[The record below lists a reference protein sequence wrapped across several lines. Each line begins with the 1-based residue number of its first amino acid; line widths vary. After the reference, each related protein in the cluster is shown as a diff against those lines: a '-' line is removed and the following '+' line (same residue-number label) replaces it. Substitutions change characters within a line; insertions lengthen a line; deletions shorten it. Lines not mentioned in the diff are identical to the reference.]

1 VGGGVQGRAAAT
13 EVRVVVALGH
23 SLMND
28 NIWLFVIQRDG
39 HLEEILNE
47 VRVDSFFPPQFI
59 CFSSI
64 PNKPLLGK
72 NFDKETFVFL

>member
-13 EVRVVVALGH
+13 EVRVVAALGH

-28 NIWLFVIQRDG
+28 NIWLFVIQRDD

-47 VRVDSFFPPQFI
+47 VRVDSFFLHNSYVFPPFQT
-59 CFSSI
+59 S
-64 PNKPLLGK
+64 PY
-72 NFDKETFVFL
+72 